1 MRTQASREIRQDRP
15 GYTQPSPETLRKL
28 ELSRQRAETVE
39 TREMHCPICGFL
51 VQIIPVTQTELVFVR
66 CRKCKFTG
74 PLDPAYFRRMRQLAA
89 YQTRIGAY
97 SRRNKR

>member
-1 MRTQASREIRQDRP
+1 MRTQAPREVRQDHP
-15 GYTQPSPETLRKL
+15 GHTPPSPDTLRKL
-28 ELSRQRAETVE
+28 DLSRQRAETVQ

-74 PLDPAYFRRMRQLAA
+74 PLDPAYFRRMRRLAA
-89 YQTRIGAY
+89 YRTRIGEY
-97 SRRNKR
+97 GRRNKR